1 MVRQALRD
9 GIGRVAGAPALL
21 AGVYLAT
28 LLLAAPL
35 ALALHGTIE
44 SHLGASVAADRV
56 AEGVHWSWWEEFQAQ
71 AEGIERTFAPSI
83 IGFAAPLANLSALAD
98 GNGPPA
104 ALLALVALYIAVWAF
119 LIGGILDRLARC
131 RRVTAAEFFS
141 ACGVHFFRF
150 CRLAVVA
157 GVAYWALF
165 GLLHGWLF
173 DDLYGAATRD
183 VTVERTAFLIRIAL
197 YLLFAA
203 VLLPVNMLFDY
214 VKIRIVVE
222 DRRSVIG
229 ALLAA
234 GRFVQRRPG
243 ATLGLYLLTSLLFVL
258 VLAVYA
264 AVAPGASGGGGWVW
278 LTLIAGQAYI
288 VARLAVKL
296 AFYAAQTAY
305 FQSQLAH
312 AGYVAAARPVWPDSP
327 AAEAIT
333 ASAPREAS

>member
-104 ALLALVALYIAVWAF
+104 GLLALVALYLAVWSF

-131 RRVTAAEFFS
+131 RRVTAAEFLL
-141 ACGVHFFRF
+141 RLRRPLLPLLPP
-150 CRLAVVA
+150 CRRCRP
-157 GVAYWALF
+157 
-165 GLLHGWLF
+165 GLL
-173 DDLYGAATRD
+173 GA
-183 VTVERTAFLIRIAL
+183 V
-197 YLLFAA
+197 
-203 VLLPVNMLFDY
+203 
-214 VKIRIVVE
+214 
-222 DRRSVIG
+222 
-229 ALLAA
+229 
-234 GRFVQRRPG
+234 RP
-243 ATLGLYLLTSLLFVL
+243 A
-258 VLAVYA
+258 
-264 AVAPGASGGGGWVW
+264 
-278 LTLIAGQAYI
+278 
-288 VARLAVKL
+288 ARLAV
-296 AFYAAQTAY
+296 
-305 FQSQLAH
+305 
-312 AGYVAAARPVWPDSP
+312 R
-327 AAEAIT
+327 
-333 ASAPREAS
+333 

>member
-1 MVRQALRD
+1 MVRQALGD
-9 GIGRVAGAPALL
+9 GIRRVADAPALL
-21 AGVYLAT
+21 AAVYLTT

-35 ALALHGTIE
+35 ALTLHGAIE
-44 SHLGASVAADRV
+44 AHLGASAA
-56 AEGVHWSWWEEFQAQ
+56 AEQAAAGVNWSWWEEFRAQAQ
-71 AEGIERTFAPSI
+71 GIERTFAPSI

-104 ALLALVALYIAVWAF
+104 ALLALLALYLAVWSF

-131 RRVTAAEFFS
+131 RRVTAAEFFA
-141 ACGVHFFRF
+141 ACGGHWLRF
-150 CRLAVVA
+150 CRLAAVA
-157 GVAYWALF
+157 GLTYWALF

-183 VTVERTAFLIRIAL
+183 LTVERSALLVRAAL

-222 DRRSVIG
+222 DRRSIIG

-234 GRFVQRRPG
+234 GRFVSRRPG
-243 ATLGLYLLTSLLFVL
+243 ATLGLYLALSLLFVL
-258 VLAVYA
+258 LLALYA
-264 AVAPGASGGGGWVW
+264 AVVPGAAGGGAWVW
-278 LTLIAGQAYI
+278 LTLIVGQAYI
-288 VARLAVKL
+288 AARLALKL
-296 AFYAAQTAY
+296 VFYAAQTAL

-312 AGYVAAARPVWPDSP
+312 AGYVAAAPAAWPDSP